1 MNHMKIHRVD
11 HIGIIVQDLSA
22 VKAFFLDLGLELLG
36 EMELESELAD
46 RVTGLE
52 NVRSLIAMLGVPGG
66 GTNIELSQFLRP
78 KDENGVQHLR
88 SNALGIRHI
97 CFAVEDIDAIVA
109 RLREKGFEPFSDVQN
124 YEEIYKLC
132 YIHGP
137 EGIILELAE
146 KLT

>member
-66 GTNIELSQFLRP
+66 GTNIELSLFLRP
-78 KDENGVQHLR
+78 KDENGVQYLP

-97 CFAVEDIDAIVA
+97 CFAVEDTDAIVA

-124 YEEIYKLC
+124 YEGIY
-132 YIHGP
+132 
-137 EGIILELAE
+137 
-146 KLT
+146 